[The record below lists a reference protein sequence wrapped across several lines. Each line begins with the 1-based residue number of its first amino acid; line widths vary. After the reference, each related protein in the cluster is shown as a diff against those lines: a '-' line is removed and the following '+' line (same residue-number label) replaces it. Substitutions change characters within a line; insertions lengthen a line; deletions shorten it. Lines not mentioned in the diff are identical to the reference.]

1 MKIVQRFITKN
12 PSFVANVRVQDSRY
26 LTFQK
31 RGPIGLVL
39 HSVGAAQPKAENIA
53 AYFDNTSTE
62 ASTQAVLQADGTVL
76 QLMPWN
82 YRAWHVAGAANNTH
96 VGVEMTEPGP
106 KVIRYDK
113 NNYFRLEILNKA
125 AALAF
130 VKKTYAVAV
139 ELFAQLCLEF
149 SLNPKKDGVILSHS
163 ECYKRGIG
171 SNHGDP
177 EHLWNAVGSGFTMD
191 GFRKDVKQRLEEI
204 DVTKEECQKMI
215 DAAVQKAQKS
225 IVASVQKTLTGTGSK
240 PSAWI
245 EKNGELAKA
254 KKLGITDATR
264 PQGYAK
270 REEVAAMV
278 LRAVQDL
285 EGGAGDK

>member
-1 MKIVQRFITKN
+1 MKIIERFITKN
-12 PSFVANVRVQDSRY
+12 PAFVANVRVQDSRY

-31 RGPIGLVL
+31 RGPLGLVL

-53 AYFDNTSTE
+53 AYFDNANTE
-62 ASTQAVLQADGTVL
+62 ACAQAVLQADGTVL

-82 YRAWHVAGAANNTH
+82 YRAWHVGGDANNTH
-96 VGVEMTEPGP
+96 VGVEMTEPGLDA
-106 KVIRYDK
+106 IYYDK
-113 NNYFRLEILNKA
+113 YYTLHIVDRGK
-125 AALAF
+125 ALAF
-130 VKKTYAVAV
+130 VERTYAVAV
-139 ELFAQLCLEF
+139 ELFAELCRQF
-149 SLNPKKDGVILSHS
+149 GLNPTKNGVILSHS

-191 GFRKDVKQRLEEI
+191 GFRKDVKKRLEGI
-204 DVTKEECQKMI
+204 DVTKEECKKMI
-215 DAAVQKAQKS
+215 DAALKEVLEGKN
-225 IVASVQKTLTGTGSK
+225 TK

-254 KKLGITDATR
+254 KEMGITDGTR

-278 LRAVQDL
+278 FRAVQDL
-285 EGGAGDK
+285 EGGANDQ

>member
-1 MKIVQRFITKN
+1 MKIIERFITKN
-12 PSFVANVRVQDSRY
+12 PAYVANVRVQDSRY

-31 RGPIGLVL
+31 RGPLGLVL
-39 HSVGAAQPKAENIA
+39 HSVGAAQPEAESVA
-53 AYFDNTSTE
+53 AYFDQPSTE
-62 ASTQAVLQADGTVL
+62 ASTQAVLQPDGTVL

-82 YRAWHVAGAANNTH
+82 YRAWHVGGDANNTH

-106 KVIRYDK
+106 KVIRYDED
-113 NNYFRLEILNKA
+113 NYFRLEILNKA

-139 ELFAQLCLEF
+139 ELFAQLCMEF
-149 SLNPKKDGVILSHS
+149 NLNPTKDGVILSHS
-163 ECYKRGIG
+163 ECHKRGIG

-191 GFRKDVKQRLEEI
+191 GFRKDVKKRLEEI
-204 DVTKEECQKMI
+204 DVTKEECKKMI
-215 DAAVQKAQKS
+215 DAALKEALEGKH
-225 IVASVQKTLTGTGSK
+225 TK

-254 KKLGITDATR
+254 KEMGITDGTR

-285 EGGAGDK
+285 EGGSGDK